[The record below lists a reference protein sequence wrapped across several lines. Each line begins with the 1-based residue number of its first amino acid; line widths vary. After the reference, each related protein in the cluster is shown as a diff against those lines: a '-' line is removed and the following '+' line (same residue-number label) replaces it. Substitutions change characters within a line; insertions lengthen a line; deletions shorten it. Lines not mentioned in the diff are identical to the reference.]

1 MPDNKKEKKN
11 VNEKTDSVNV
21 SFSNDLFIVCNNN
34 EINLINYETTWVLG
48 NRTSQHVTSI
58 KENLLSYTSCDF
70 GVVKRWR
77 KTICMQSNTRFSF
90 DSTSSTGCAQDYAN
104 TL

>member
-21 SFSNDLFIVCNNN
+21 SFSNDLLIVCNNN

-70 GVVKRWR
+70 GVVKMGNDGQEPFACIA
-77 KTICMQSNTRFSF
+77 TH
-90 DSTSSTGCAQDYAN
+90 D
-104 TL
+104 LV